1 MASAADETK
10 RLLRIARRRSDDAR
24 RELLAICGD
33 LLGAEGGTLTSL
45 EYALM
50 RDILRRLVESLAAP
64 LRAALG
70 ERIKLLLPER
80 TEVALRLGE
89 EPIELTA
96 PLLLGGESACSLQL
110 VEIVRDRAFE
120 HRLTLAM
127 RRSPTDLGDPGLLP
141 GQDAI
146 DALLRL
152 PDPAIPDLVMA
163 YLVDQSRRFD
173 RFLEPVVRA
182 EDLPAELRRKLM
194 VWLLAGMRHH
204 VQREYGIDGTALD
217 DAIEAVA
224 RIAMPVS
231 SGPQGSAAVALAH
244 HLDGT
249 RALTG
254 PLMLQVLRQGEVA
267 LFAAMLAEL
276 AGLRIDLV
284 RRLVFETCG
293 EGLAIICR
301 ATDLGRPVL
310 ASIFLLTRRARPS
323 ERAPGPAELS
333 KVVAL
338 YDMTDPKVARAVLA
352 RWRRDR
358 DFLTALRFIEE
369 AASGPGLDPWAP
381 FPAILGATRT
391 GDANLA
397 PIV

>member
-1 MASAADETK
+1 MASAADETM

-24 RELLAICGD
+24 RELLAICGE

-70 ERIKLLLPER
+70 ERLEVLFPEQTDLSRKL
-80 TEVALRLGE
+80 AE

-96 PLLLGGESACSLQL
+96 PLLLGGDSACGLQL

-127 RRSPTDLGDPGLLP
+127 RRSPADLGDPGLLP

-152 PDPAIPDLVMA
+152 PDPATPDLVMA

-173 RFLEPVVRA
+173 RFLEPVVRP
-182 EDLPAELRRKLM
+182 EDLPLELWRKLV
-194 VWLLAGMRHH
+194 VWLLACMRHH
-204 VQREYGIDGTALD
+204 VQREFEVDQTALD
-217 DAIEAVA
+217 NAIEAVA
-224 RIAMPVS
+224 RLARPIP
-231 SGPQGSAAVALAH
+231 SAAQNGAAAALAR
-244 HLDGT
+244 HLQASG
-249 RALTG
+249 ALTG

-267 LFAAMLAEL
+267 LFTAMLAEL
-276 AGLRIDLV
+276 AELRIDLV
-284 RRLVFETCG
+284 RRLVFESSG

-310 ASIFLLTRRARPS
+310 ASIFLLLRRARPS

-338 YDMTDPKVARAVLA
+338 YDKTDPSVARAVLA

-358 DFLTALRFIEE
+358 EFLTALRFIED
-369 AASGPGLDPWAP
+369 ATDGTGLERWTP
-381 FPAILGATRT
+381 FPAILGAMRT